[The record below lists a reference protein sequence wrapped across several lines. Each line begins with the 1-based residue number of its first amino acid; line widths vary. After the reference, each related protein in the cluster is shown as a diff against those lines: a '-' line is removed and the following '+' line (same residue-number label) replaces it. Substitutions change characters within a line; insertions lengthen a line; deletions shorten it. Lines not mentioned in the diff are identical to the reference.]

1 MQKLNRQL
9 VAYRDRLCSD
19 VGLNSDEAS
28 KVATLVAADIRFL
41 SPEVKA
47 EIKAASPVP
56 ISARL
61 DELVAF
67 QAWMDL
73 ASSIPKQ
80 PAITRTQ
87 VVVQNYVCFV
97 YLKEAC
103 FEVVAK
109 RAAPN
114 SVAARCSN
122 YLSRGAVRDFCN
134 AFSHANWQYNST
146 FKGLECWV
154 LEDAR
159 NRSGPMRRF
168 NVSQA
173 DLNFWQALSRGV
185 AYAGYEQL
193 RG

>member
-9 VAYRDRLCSD
+9 AAYRDRLCSD

-28 KVATLVAADIRFL
+28 KVATLVAAAIRFL

-47 EIKAASPVP
+47 EIKAASPIP

-73 ASSIPKQ
+73 ASLIPKQ

-97 YLKEAC
+97 YLKDAC
-103 FEVVAK
+103 FESGRFEV
-109 RAAPN
+109 
-114 SVAARCSN
+114 
-122 YLSRGAVRDFCN
+122 
-134 AFSHANWQYNST
+134 WQT
-146 FKGLECWV
+146 
-154 LEDAR
+154 
-159 NRSGPMRRF
+159 
-168 NVSQA
+168 

-185 AYAGYEQL
+185 TYAAYEQL

>member
-9 VAYRDRLCSD
+9 AAYRDRLCSD

-28 KVATLVAADIRFL
+28 KVATLVGADIRFL
-41 SPEVKA
+41 SPEVKS

-87 VVVQNYVCFV
+87 VVVQKYVCFV
-97 YLKEAC
+97 YLKDAC

-122 YLSRGAVRDFCN
+122 YLSR
-134 AFSHANWQYNST
+134 
-146 FKGLECWV
+146 
-154 LEDAR
+154 AR
-159 NRSGPMRRF
+159 CVISVMRFPMPTGNTTQR
-168 NVSQA
+168 
-173 DLNFWQALSRGV
+173 SRGLN
-185 AYAGYEQL
+185 AGCSKM
-193 RG
+193 RGTD